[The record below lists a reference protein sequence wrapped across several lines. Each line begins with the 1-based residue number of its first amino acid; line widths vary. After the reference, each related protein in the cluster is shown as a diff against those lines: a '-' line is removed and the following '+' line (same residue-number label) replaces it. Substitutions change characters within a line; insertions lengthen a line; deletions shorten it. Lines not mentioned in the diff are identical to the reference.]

1 MHRILVGQGPRM
13 RWGGTG
19 GVHGRVRGLSGED

>member
-1 MHRILVGQGPRM
+1 MPRVLVGQGPRM

-19 GVHGRVRGLSGED
+19 GVHGRVRGLAG